1 MTGTLLAV
9 AEILR
14 LVDACAAAYPVVR
27 EAPRL
32 EAAYVAQSESGR
44 QRFAVGVN
52 EDRGR
57 GLPAESQTFELE
69 AEAVAFVRRK
79 VAEGRKVDA
88 GLMQVTDAN
97 WTAYGL
103 TLGNLFDPGANVCA
117 GARILGEAYQLRRQA
132 RCVYNAGPRRPDC
145 TTGYPERIEAVGPAV
160 RAALASEAPTTAA
173 TPTSPAPPAPR
184 RVLAAFQR
192 VRPAPQSKIPAAIE
206 ALAGERSTRLAGSSQ

>member
-14 LVDACAAAYPVVR
+14 LVDACATAYPVVR

-52 EDRGR
+52 EDRAR
-57 GLPAESQTFELE
+57 GLPAESWTFERE
-69 AEAVAFVRRK
+69 VEAVAFVRRK
-79 VAEGRKVDA
+79 LAEGRKVDA
-88 GLMQVTDAN
+88 GLMQITGAN

-103 TLGNLFDPGANVCA
+103 TLGNLFDPGANICA

-160 RAALASEAPTTAA
+160 RAALANEAPAPAA
-173 TPTSPAPPAPR
+173 IPAPPAPPAPR
-184 RVLAAFQR
+184 RALAAFQR
-192 VRPAPQSKIPAAIE
+192 VRPVPRSEIPASIE
-206 ALAGERSTRLAGSSQ
+206 APAGELPTRLVKGAE